1 MKIAAASVQMQA
13 EHLSTTRFESSERL
27 TAWVGERRPGARPEP
42 AANAAR
48 VVAQAVAPQVRLSA
62 EALAAQAADAAEA
75 ADEAGQ
81 GDPRLQLL
89 ARMIEFFT
97 GRPMRL
103 FDMAEFARG
112 RARAEADAAASTS
125 QVQGAQASGNGPAR
139 AGFGIEYD
147 YSETYAEHEQLSF
160 QASGTVRTA
169 DGREI
174 AFELSFEMERSYVE
188 THSVSVRAGD
198 ARLKDP
204 LVFDFGGPAGALS
217 DLRFSFDLDADGQAD
232 EVPLLAGG
240 RGFLAFDRNDNGRI
254 DDGSELF
261 GPLSGDG
268 FAELAALDDDGNGW
282 IDESDAAFGQLRVW
296 QPAAEGDGNVQTL
309 AAAGVGALY
318 LGRVATPFDLRG
330 AANDT
335 LGMMRSSGVY
345 LREDGSAGTLS
356 QIDLSV

>member
-1 MKIAAASVQMQA
+1 MKIAATSVQMQA
-13 EHLSTTRFESSERL
+13 EHLSMTHFESSERL
-27 TAWVGERRPGARPEP
+27 SAWVGDRRSPGRSEVP
-42 AANAAR
+42 ASTRAA
-48 VVAQAVAPQVRLSA
+48 APQVKLSS
-62 EALAAQAADAAEA
+62 EALAAQAAETAQAADAAGS
-75 ADEAGQ
+75 D
-81 GDPRLQLL
+81 DPRLQLL
-89 ARMIEFFT
+89 VRMIEFFT
-97 GRPMRL
+97 GRRVEL
-103 FDMAEFARG
+103 FDAAEFARKQG
-112 RARAEADAAASTS
+112 RAEAAASEAYAAHAGT
-125 QVQGAQASGNGPAR
+125 GGPPR
-139 AGFGIEYD
+139 AGFGVEYD
-147 YSETYAEHEQLSF
+147 YSETYAEYEQLSF

-174 AFELSFEMERSYVE
+174 TFELSFEMERSYVE
-188 THSVSVRAGD
+188 THSVSMRAGD

-217 DLRFSFDLDADGQAD
+217 DLRFNFDLDADGQAD

-268 FAELAALDDDGNGW
+268 FAELAALDEDGNGW

-296 QPAAEGDGNVQTL
+296 QPAAEGDGSVQTL

-345 LREDGSAGTLS
+345 LSEDGSAGTLS